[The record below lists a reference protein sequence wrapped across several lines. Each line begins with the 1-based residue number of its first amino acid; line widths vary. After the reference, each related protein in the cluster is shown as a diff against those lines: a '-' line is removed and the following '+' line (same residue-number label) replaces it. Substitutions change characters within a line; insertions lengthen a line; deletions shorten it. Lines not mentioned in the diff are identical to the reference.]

1 VVQPAV
7 FGVFAAAGTPSIKEI
22 GLGLSVA
29 IALDATLIRL
39 ILVPATMEILG
50 RWNWWLPKPLARL
63 LPRADFEGGA
73 TERVPARA

>member
-1 VVQPAV
+1 MLRSGARVARARGQASVEYV
-7 FGVFAAAGTPSIKEI
+7 
-22 GLGLSVA
+22 GLAVA

-50 RWNWWLPKPLARL
+50 RWNWWLPKSLARL
-63 LPRADFEGGA
+63 LPRTDLEGGA